1 LESDR
6 EDHDGSSSGLR
17 PDFFSGTD
25 FQNADTEKRCW
36 DIDEQECDEDRLVLK
51 AEEQPP
57 FFAEQVDF
65 VQSIKAID
73 RFLKFNIMFDGV
85 FFGVL
90 FIAV

>member
-1 LESDR
+1 M
-6 EDHDGSSSGLR
+6 
-17 PDFFSGTD
+17 
-25 FQNADTEKRCW
+25 
-36 DIDEQECDEDRLVLK
+36 LK